1 MFDIPKSGFLY
12 IQDTI
17 TNGARTHEE
26 RINLLIESLPFAFKK
41 LPIRYAK
48 IIKPKII
55 VQGMVVVL
63 ANGRNGSGSTLSFD
77 DVKVTVGTF
86 MIQIEP
92 TSKDKYKKLILSLT
106 ISFFG

>member
-1 MFDIPKSGFLY
+1 MLTAIGISSVRMFDIPKSGFLY

-17 TNGARTHEE
+17 TKGARTHEE
-26 RINLLIESLPFAFKK
+26 RINLLIEFLPFVFKK

-63 ANGRNGSGSTLSFD
+63 AKGGMGLDLLFRL
-77 DVKVTVGTF
+77 
-86 MIQIEP
+86 MM
-92 TSKDKYKKLILSLT
+92 
-106 ISFFG
+106 